1 MVMIGR
7 WPMSSFDGEPF
18 FRNDVI
24 VKLVDSM
31 GDDEEILNAAR
42 VSYGGEAYQQYSKNR
57 RLMRFLVRNGH
68 LSPFRHAVLKFYLE
82 VPIFVARQLMRHH
95 VGVAWNE
102 LSGRYKELGSLG
114 FYAPSNPQDVEYEAT
129 VRHAYS
135 AYKKLIAR
143 GVPREQARG
152 VLPVG
157 TYTALY
163 MTANVNALM
172 NIWRER
178 LSPAAQKETRDAA
191 KLMWEWFERNPHF
204 KLASEAIKDLWL
216 GSVFVPKQILHGSF
230 SGLTGSDVKHYKKLI
245 IGHDKENVE
254 KAIRAPTN
262 QTH

>member
-1 MVMIGR
+1 
-7 WPMSSFDGEPF
+7 MSSFDGEPF

-31 GDDEEILNAAR
+31 GDDEAILNAAR
-42 VSYGGEAYQQYSKNR
+42 VSYGGEAYQKYSKNR
-57 RLMRFLVRNGH
+57 QLMRFLVRNGH

-114 FYAPSNPQDVEYEAT
+114 FYAPSNPPDVEYEAA

-135 AYKKLIAR
+135 TYQKLIAR
-143 GVPREQARG
+143 GVHREQARG

-163 MTANVNALM
+163 MTANINALM

-178 LSPAAQKETRDAA
+178 LSPAAQKETREAA
-191 KLMWEWFERNPHF
+191 ELMLKWFVRRPHF
-204 KLASEAIKDLWL
+204 KLAVEAIKDLWL
-216 GSVFVPKQILHGSF
+216 ENVSVPAQVLRGSF
-230 SGLTGSDVKHYKKLI
+230 DGLTKSDIRHYKKILAEYD
-245 IGHDKENVE
+245 GGGGDKNG
-254 KAIRAPTN
+254 
-262 QTH
+262 